1 MQFRYLIFA
10 MKHSSSRHLHPSR
23 PRIKGLARTAAIFTL
38 TMLAAC
44 AGPVEVR
51 HVSLVKSY
59 NNARLTALQ
68 GHGLGPNT
76 QIVLRR
82 HGLAPL
88 WERHPD
94 RAIET
99 LRGLAGKGTG
109 DELPDMLFALAE
121 LSYRQGLRHRRATD
135 FLAAAVYAYA
145 FLQPGDVGGPSPYDP
160 RFRQA
165 ADFYNL
171 GLTAAFPAPVAIITQ
186 NRLLPFGDIELGADP
201 AQLHWHGRLLES
213 FLPTATLAVSGIS
226 NVYRT
231 PGLGE
236 ALTALGRP
244 EDGTIEATG
253 DGTQTGR
260 LFDVST
266 RLRIPTS
273 MMLEIRNPRAQV
285 LTGHLHGRLVVHVM
299 DDTPGVSIP
308 PAYDQTA
315 ARAISLHET
324 ALWTKEYRGFFDGT
338 TYDGTQPRLV
348 AMTPHRPGN
357 MPVVFIHGTA
367 SSPYRWANMVN
378 DLLED
383 RTIRDHFDFWFFS
396 YATSNPIPY
405 SAWQLRRAI
414 TQAVDSLGGTKADPA
429 LGHITLVGHSQGGL
443 LARMLVINPGDR
455 LWDGTARRPLSTFH
469 LNTRTRQLI
478 KDTMFPTPMPEI
490 QRVVFIATPQHGSYL
505 AGMSLA
511 QLVGGMAS
519 LPWRVS
525 ETAREIVT
533 GAGDSTRLDN
543 RIPRLGSVYA
553 MSPRSA
559 FMRTLPTIPIMT
571 DVHTHSIIP
580 VCGTG
585 NPLSNANDGVVSYES
600 AHIPGVESE
609 LIVRHSEHSTQSNP
623 FTIAEIQRIL
633 LLQLAQNP
641 ATAPQGSSVQAAGQ

>member
-1 MQFRYLIFA
+1 MT
-10 MKHSSSRHLHPSR
+10 HPSSGRFRRVR
-23 PRIKGLARTAAIFTL
+23 PRRGPARITVALTL

-51 HVSLVKSY
+51 KVSLVRSY
-59 NNARLTALQ
+59 DDARHTTLQ
-68 GHGLGPNT
+68 GHGPGPDT
-76 QIVLRR
+76 RIVLHRR
-82 HGLAPL
+82 GLDNL
-88 WERHPD
+88 WNRHPD
-94 RAIET
+94 RAIAA
-99 LRGLAGKGTG
+99 LRQQAATDHD

-121 LSYRQGLRHRRATD
+121 LSYRQGLRHHRGED

-145 FLQPGDVGGPSPYDP
+145 FLQPGRADGPNPYDP

-171 GLTAAFPAPVAIITQ
+171 GLTAAFPAPVAIVAQ
-186 NRLLPFGDIELGADP
+186 RRALPFGEIELSADP
-201 AQLHWHGRLLES
+201 AQLHWHGRLLEG
-213 FLPTATLAVSGIS
+213 FLPTATLAVSGMR

-244 EDGTIEATG
+244 EDGTPGATQET
-253 DGTQTGR
+253 TQNNRMFEVT
-260 LFDVST
+260 S
-266 RLRIPTS
+266 RLRIPANMT
-273 MMLEIRNPRAQV
+273 LDIDDPRRQV
-285 LTGHLHGRLVVHVM
+285 LTRHLHGRLVMHVM
-299 DDTPGVSIP
+299 DEAPDTPVP

-315 ARAISLHET
+315 ARAISLQET

-367 SSPYRWANMVN
+367 SSPYRWAGMVN
-378 DLLED
+378 DLLEN
-383 RTIRDHFDFWFFS
+383 RNIRDHFDFWFFS

-455 LWDGTARRPLSTFH
+455 LWNGTAGRPLSTFH
-469 LNTRTRQLI
+469 LNARTRELI
-478 KDTMFPTPMPEI
+478 QETMFPTPMPEI

-511 QLVGGMAS
+511 QLIGGMAS

-533 GAGDSTRLDN
+533 GAGDSTHVDN
-543 RIPRLGSVYA
+543 RMPRLGSVYA
-553 MSPRSA
+553 MSPRSP
-559 FMRTLPTIPIMT
+559 FMRTLPTIPIMP

-585 NPLSNANDGVVSYES
+585 DPLSRADDGVVSYES
-600 AHIPGVESE
+600 AHIPGVDSE
-609 LIVRHSEHSTQSNP
+609 LVVRHSEHSTQSNP
-623 FTIAEIQRIL
+623 FTIAEVQRIL

-641 ATAPQGSSVQAAGQ
+641 ATASRSIPQRAAAR

>member
-1 MQFRYLIFA
+1 MR
-10 MKHSSSRHLHPSR
+10 HSPSDR
-23 PRIKGLARTAAIFTL
+23 IRRLPPRAKGLTRTAAVLTL

-51 HVSLVKSY
+51 QVSLVKSY
-59 NNARLTALQ
+59 NDARLTALQ
-68 GHGLGPNT
+68 GHGPGPNT

-82 HGLAPL
+82 HGLTAL
-88 WERHPD
+88 WGRHPD

-99 LRGLAGKGTG
+99 LRAEAGRGIG

-121 LSYRQGLRHRRATD
+121 LSYRQGLRHHRGAD

-145 FLQPGDVGGPSPYDP
+145 FLLPGQAGGPSPYDP

-171 GLTAAFPAPVAIITQ
+171 GLTAAFPAPVAIAPQ
-186 NRLLPFGDIELGADP
+186 RRALPFGEIVLDADP
-201 AQLHWHGRLLES
+201 AQLHWHGRLLEG
-213 FLPTATLAVSGIS
+213 FVPTAPLAVSGIR

-236 ALTALGRP
+236 PLTALGRP
-244 EDGTIEATG
+244 EDDGAGTTG
-253 DGTQTGR
+253 DAAHAGR
-260 LFDVST
+260 LFDVSA

-273 MMLEIRNPRAQV
+273 MMLEIRDPRAQV
-285 LTGHLHGRLVVHVM
+285 LTGHLRGRLVVHVM
-299 DDTPGVSIP
+299 DDTPDTPVP

-357 MPVVFIHGTA
+357 MPVMFVHGTA
-367 SSPYRWANMVN
+367 SSPYRWASMVN

-405 SAWQLRRAI
+405 SALQLRRAI

-455 LWDGTARRPLSTFH
+455 LWDGTAGRPLSSFH
-469 LNTRTRQLI
+469 LNPRTRQLI
-478 KDTMFPTPMPEI
+478 KETMFPTPMPEI

-511 QLVGGMAS
+511 LLVGGMAS

-533 GAGDSTRLDN
+533 GAGDSTHLDN
-543 RIPRLGSVYA
+543 RMPRLGSVYA

-559 FMRTLPTIPIMT
+559 FMRTLPTIPIMA

-585 NPLSNANDGVVSYES
+585 DPLSTADDGVVSYES

-623 FTIAEIQRIL
+623 FTIAEVQRIL

-641 ATAPQGSSVQAAGQ
+641 NAAPQGVSTQAAIR